1 MFHRTIAACIAA
13 FALAAPAL
21 GATTRASKDLKI
33 IAIDVEGG
41 AAVLFV
47 TPEGKSLLIDTGW
60 PPGVGGPRAAA
71 GAPPPLPMPSS
82 ADRIS
87 AAAASFGITK
97 IDYLIMTHY
106 HIDHIGG
113 LEALLAK

>member
-41 AAVLFV
+41 AAVLFKRV
-47 TPEGKSLLIDTGW
+47 IIG
-60 PPGVGGPRAAA
+60 
-71 GAPPPLPMPSS
+71 
-82 ADRIS
+82 IS
-87 AAAASFGITK
+87 RLT
-97 IDYLIMTHY
+97 
-106 HIDHIGG
+106 DH
-113 LEALLAK
+113 